1 MTELQKRAKEYL
13 TLKGVKSTG
22 DKFIALEVMDLLCE
36 FAQREQLIIGG
47 VSTRFLN
54 ISGIIEISDEAERS
68 FFNWLT
74 CNGIWWTQR
83 GSNLRNITVYEKD
96 IQTIKNTWHE
106 VNVC

>member
-1 MTELQKRAKEYL
+1 MKTDIVGTPKGTGKE
-13 TLKGVKSTG
+13 
-22 DKFIALEVMDLLCE
+22 ALH
-36 FAQREQLIIGG
+36 IGG

-54 ISGIIEISDEAERS
+54 IAGIMEISDKAERS

-74 CNGIWWTQR
+74 SNGIWWTQR
-83 GSNLRNITVYEKD
+83 GSDLRNITVYEKD